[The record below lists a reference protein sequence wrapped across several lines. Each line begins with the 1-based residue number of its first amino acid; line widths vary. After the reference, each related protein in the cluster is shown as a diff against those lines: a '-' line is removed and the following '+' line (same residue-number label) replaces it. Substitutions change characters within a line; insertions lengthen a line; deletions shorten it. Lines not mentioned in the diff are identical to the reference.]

1 MEVKYQKDINHN
13 YMTIQAEKEIDMD
26 SYPIRM
32 LLGNEIA
39 SLVPCRIQAVDG
51 GRVFCYEIGS
61 KETAEACFMK
71 QKLGKKEIRFLMQGI
86 IQVIQDMQA
95 FLLDV
100 NQLVIRPE
108 LLYYDREKNILQFCY
123 FPGYDH
129 QIQEQI
135 RNFLEQM
142 LPLID
147 HGEPGAVT
155 MGYGMYQKAIEK
167 SFQLEQLKEYLYK
180 EDTEE
185 KEQPQKEIKIELTEE
200 EPQVQPEEPAEKEK
214 IPWDTLIFSCIWT
227 VVLLGICCLRFLG
240 YLDFLTV
247 PMILGIFI
255 FVMSAVCINAF
266 LWKKQRKKGDGGGKV
281 WTESSALQAS
291 IQWPGKSEV
300 DTEQVQK
307 IYREEQSE
315 QEAEVSKE
323 ESPEPRPLSLDD
335 TQPLP
340 AIRVPANAWLISKET
355 EKRPDIELTGDLT
368 VIGKA
373 ENVDVQI
380 LVPTVSRVHAKIWR
394 DEEQYYLRDLDSKNG
409 TFVNGSQIFRKNNC
423 RILPGD
429 EVRFADAVYIFRV

>member
-1 MEVKYQKDINHN
+1 
-13 YMTIQAEKEIDMD
+13 
-26 SYPIRM
+26 
-32 LLGNEIA
+32 
-39 SLVPCRIQAVDG
+39 
-51 GRVFCYEIGS
+51 
-61 KETAEACFMK
+61 
-71 QKLGKKEIRFLMQGI
+71 
-86 IQVIQDMQA
+86 
-95 FLLDV
+95 
-100 NQLVIRPE
+100 
-108 LLYYDREKNILQFCY
+108 
-123 FPGYDH
+123 
-129 QIQEQI
+129 
-135 RNFLEQM
+135 
-142 LPLID
+142 
-147 HGEPGAVT
+147 
-155 MGYGMYQKAIEK
+155 
-167 SFQLEQLKEYLYK
+167 
-180 EDTEE
+180 
-185 KEQPQKEIKIELTEE
+185 
-200 EPQVQPEEPAEKEK
+200 
-214 IPWDTLIFSCIWT
+214 
-227 VVLLGICCLRFLG
+227 
-240 YLDFLTV
+240 
-247 PMILGIFI
+247 MILGIFI

-323 ESPEPRPLSLDD
+323 ESPELRPLSLDD

-373 ENVDVQI
+373 EDVDVQI
-380 LVPTVSRVHAKIWR
+380 LVPTVSRIHAKIWR

-409 TFVNGSQIFRKNNC
+409 TFVNGSQISRKNNC